1 MKLPKL
7 PYAMRKSQ
15 RQTVAF
21 CGINYSSNFSE
32 GHLSDSKNLSC
43 RAFPYL
49 TTRRAR
55 VREGDLENVTLLTV
69 FNGKLVALQGTDLLY
84 DGKIVGS
91 LSPGEKKF
99 AAINTKLCIFP
110 DKKYLDL
117 EDMSIHSLGAK
128 LLSAGATITSNSITL
143 TNELVDSVSGFGG
156 NFKDNKFTVTME
168 KELIWNAQNTVEQYI
183 YFLGST
189 SGTTAYYTQRFA
201 PRDFY
206 IEDGGYKLRLEDGD
220 PIIPDN
226 LFCDYTDSD
235 ESVTIF
241 TTTSVA
247 GCSSLKAKK
256 ITATEIYL
264 SKTGGY
270 LEHYRQIR
278 FSGYVSIGFDFT
290 QHLSVGDVVDITTRV
305 MNWTTEKVSYET
317 YTTTITEL
325 SPLMIQFRPA
335 ISFYHKDQTPQIHVK
350 GWADLTTLFSVG
362 DIVSFS
368 TEKNNLTA
376 TVTEVTATEI
386 TIDGAFEEESISRE
400 NEVFAYVSSPVATT
414 ASDDTESF
422 IPKLFSVGDGVELS
436 GCSNEEFNRSF
447 IIDRIEGSTL
457 YAQNDI
463 FAVTDPVLDKSVIS
477 IERKIPD
484 LDFVCENDNRLFG
497 CSNADKTIYASVL
510 GDPKNFFVYRGL
522 STDSYAVAVGG
533 EGDFTACCAYDTGVL
548 FWKENRLHKLLG
560 SVPSQYSLYSYE
572 IEGVEKGSHKSL
584 VVLNEILY
592 YKGLNGVY
600 AYRGGIPDLISSE
613 FGERS
618 FREAIAGTD
627 GEQYYLS
634 VKEGE
639 ESYLFTYNTRKGIWL
654 LEDNTRALDFARI
667 GKKLYFTDGKI
678 YIANNDEEECGI
690 EWLAQLT
697 PFYESIEGEKVYS
710 RFSLRCEIPEGS
722 YMIIDV
728 RCDGGLW
735 ESAGKIVGKSG
746 GIIPISI
753 PINRCDKFELRFRG
767 KGTFKILS
775 ILREY
780 YISK

>member
-69 FNGKLVALQGTDLLY
+69 FNGKLVALQGADLLY

-156 NFKDNKFTVTME
+156 NFKDNKFTVRPEGEIPWNEPYDSDKRIAFEGYHAVFTMHMGN
-168 KELIWNAQNTVEQYI
+168 K
-183 YFLGST
+183 
-189 SGTTAYYTQRFA
+189 
-201 PRDFY
+201 DFY
-206 IEDGGYKLRLEDGD
+206 IEDGGYKLRLCDGGI
-220 PIIPDN
+220 PIPEK
-226 LFCDYTDSD
+226 FFFDYTDTDQSI
-235 ESVTIF
+235 TIF
-241 TTTSVA
+241 RNYS
-247 GCSSLKAKK
+247 GSSYVEAKK

-264 SKTGGY
+264 SKTEED
-270 LEHYRQIR
+270 LKTKSKIR
-278 FSGYVSIGFDFT
+278 FNGYALMGFDFT
-290 QHLSVGDVVDITTRV
+290 KHLEIGDVVHVYWRGYYDITNLDVTILDVSSSQFECNKNVSLSGNPDITR
-305 MNWTTEKVSYET
+305 
-317 YTTTITEL
+317 
-325 SPLMIQFRPA
+325 
-335 ISFYHKDQTPQIHVK
+335 K

-368 TEKNNLTA
+368 TEKNNVTA
-376 TVTEVTATEI
+376 TVTDVTATEL
-386 TIDGAFEEESISRE
+386 TIDGVFAEENISAL
-400 NEVFAYVSSPVATT
+400 NEVSAYVSSPVALM
-414 ASDDTESF
+414 SLDEPESF
-422 IPKLFSVGDGVELS
+422 VPKLFAPGDGIEIS
-436 GCSNEEFNRSF
+436 GSSTEDFNISF
-447 IIDRIEGSTL
+447 VIDKIEGSTL

-463 FAVTDPVLDKSVIS
+463 FAVTTPVTDNSVIT

-484 LDFVCENDNRLFG
+484 LDFICENDNRLFG

-592 YKGLNGVY
+592 YKGLSGVY

-639 ESYLFTYNTRKGIWL
+639 ESYLFTYDTRKGIWL

-678 YIANNDEEECGI
+678 YIANNDDEERGI